1 MTIIGQM
8 GAIKPESTGTIRAKT
23 SSPIW
28 EMIIQRETP
37 RMTRPSAV
45 AVPPS
50 DSEWNHVRDTIHQGF
65 IQRLAKAQARGVF
78 VASFAW
84 RCRLIVKRGLERFLD
99 KFFGLFD
106 SGINTGG
113 NEALANEPILI
124 NNGIGSD
131 EDCISFVDVFGREVA
146 SHTGVTGRNLKD

>member
-1 MTIIGQM
+1 MN
-8 GAIKPESTGTIRAKT
+8 R
-23 SSPIW
+23 W
-28 EMIIQRETP
+28 EWLGLLP
-37 RMTRPSAV
+37 
-45 AVPPS
+45 
-50 DSEWNHVRDTIHQGF
+50 
-65 IQRLAKAQARGVF
+65 
-78 VASFAW
+78 W
-84 RCRLIVKRGLERFLD
+84 RCRRIVKRGLERFLD

-146 SHTGVTGRNLKD
+146 SHAGATGRNLKD